1 MVADEDTEVGRR
13 LEALLDPGVASTP
26 DLAVVE
32 IRLRRVDR
40 DNRYPAD
47 AGNRVAVAEELLEVD
62 VADVAGVVV
71 AGDDNDGL
79 ALDLVEVVLGEGVL
93 LLEAE
98 RRQVAGADDDVRLQV
113 VDLRDRPLEEVGQKE
128 LRAAVQIGDLDD
140 RERVSIRDAR
150 SLGPSGLVATLTEGD
165 TGNA

>member
-1 MVADEDTEVGRR
+1 
-13 LEALLDPGVASTP
+13 
-26 DLAVVE
+26 
-32 IRLRRVDR
+32 
-40 DNRYPAD
+40 
-47 AGNRVAVAEELLEVD
+47 VD
-62 VADVAGVVV
+62 VPHVARVVV
-71 AGDDNDGL
+71 AGDDNDRL
-79 ALDLVEVVLGEGVL
+79 AVDLVDVVLGERVF

-98 RRQVAGADDDVRLQV
+98 RGEISGANDDVRLQV

-150 SLGPSGLVATLTEGD
+150 SLGPSGQVATLTEGD

>member
-1 MVADEDTEVGRR
+1 M
-13 LEALLDPGVASTP
+13 
-26 DLAVVE
+26 
-32 IRLRRVDR
+32 
-40 DNRYPAD
+40 
-47 AGNRVAVAEELLEVD
+47 D

-71 AGDDNDGL
+71 AGDDSDGL

-150 SLGPSGLVATLTEGD
+150 SLGPSGQVATLTEGD